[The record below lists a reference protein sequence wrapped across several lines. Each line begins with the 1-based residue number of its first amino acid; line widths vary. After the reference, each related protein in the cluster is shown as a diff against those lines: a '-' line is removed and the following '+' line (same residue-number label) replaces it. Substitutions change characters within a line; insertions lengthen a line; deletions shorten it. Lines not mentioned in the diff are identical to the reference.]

1 MERETDLSLYL
12 RGVSSWD
19 RSWLKVTAFDFLISS
34 CSKNSFSGDLL
45 LVLGTGFVTV
55 LGTGLGG
62 RVGLVLKLVDRIYLA
77 DL

>member
-1 MERETDLSLYL
+1 LERETDLSLYL
-12 RGVSSWD
+12 RGVYYCE

-34 CSKNSFSGDLL
+34 CSKKSFSGDLF
-45 LVLGTGFVTV
+45 LVFGTGFVTL